1 MVPACPILH
10 MKLAFHILLFCII
23 LRINKNLLIAIIE
36 RHYDRF
42 DAMQNYLAQFNEDG
56 EHYGEKACIPEVLR
70 RVVAQN
76 VE

>member
-1 MVPACPILH
+1 
-10 MKLAFHILLFCII
+10 
-23 LRINKNLLIAIIE
+23 
-36 RHYDRF
+36 
-42 DAMQNYLAQFNEDG
+42 MQNYLAQFNEDG